1 MKERG
6 GRCLVCVV
14 GEGALRKVLFS
25 TRQEG
30 FDKWAMACSRRGYC
44 ELREIES
51 DARSNSVFDQEPTVS
66 GLTKNLF
73 IFGQTTNQKKS
84 RKRGQDGHRKLGYE
98 KKGGGGGGGIN

>member
-1 MKERG
+1 M
-6 GRCLVCVV
+6 CVV

-51 DARSNSVFDQEPTVS
+51 DARSNSA
-66 GLTKNLF
+66 G
-73 IFGQTTNQKKS
+73 G
-84 RKRGQDGHRKLGYE
+84 RGRY
-98 KKGGGGGGGIN
+98 